1 MREYG
6 FHMRLWVGVFQ
17 LPDQVDR
24 PNVIN
29 RKLGAQVPQQ
39 LKGTS
44 LNSLESSGKERL
56 AIVIIFEI
64 ISRLSIDNFG
74 CIDCE

>member
-29 RKLGAQVPQQ
+29 STLRAQVPQQ
-39 LKGTS
+39 LKRTS
-44 LNSLESSGKERL
+44 LKSLGSSGKEKL
-56 AIVIIFEI
+56 TIVIIFEI

>member
-1 MREYG
+1 
-6 FHMRLWVGVFQ
+6 MRLWVGVFQ